1 MLSQRGGAADSG
13 EGHPLRALTSLA
25 KREHF
30 FLTKE
35 QIESLGTCVSKRSG
49 ESAVYWS
56 RSQNAYYKVKSPFAK
71 QSLKSTSLSDC
82 LFEHIIH
89 NILFPETAYEFIGLA
104 EELHEL
110 RIVLKQSNVPSE
122 TFPTDEQIADH
133 LQNILGLVP
142 EDRYFFGNEV
152 LAVTDVSSQSD
163 NVLLGD
169 DNRLYFIDPLI
180 RLKKPAPEVIEHLT
194 GTTLLCA

>member
-1 MLSQRGGAADSG
+1 M
-13 EGHPLRALTSLA
+13 
-25 KREHF
+25 
-30 FLTKE
+30 
-35 QIESLGTCVSKRSG
+35 SKRSG
-49 ESAVYWS
+49 ESTVYWS

-71 QSLKSTSLSDC
+71 QALKSTTLTDS

-110 RIVLKQSNVPSE
+110 RIVLRQSNVPSE

-133 LQNILGLVP
+133 LQNVLGLVA

-152 LAVTDVSSQSD
+152 LAVTDVGSHSD

-180 RLKKPAPEVIEHLT
+180 RLKKPALEVIEHLT
-194 GTTLLCA
+194 GATLTCA